1 MALSDPAAETI
12 RRYDE
17 SAEEYA
23 SRWLDSSVM
32 ARQRELFSTN
42 LVGTRVLDLG
52 CGPGRDAKS
61 FGEMGCEV
69 TGVDL
74 SSELLDIAQSLVP
87 RARFVQMDIR
97 RLGFAAGSFHGAWA
111 CASFLHIPHREAL
124 ATMREIHRVLS
135 PGGFLYLS
143 VKEGEGQGS
152 TEKGTFSAYYHAE
165 ELARLAREAGFEVLL
180 LSEVPS
186 HVVFLD
192 LFARKRSNPK
202 G

>member
-1 MALSDPAAETI
+1 MDTGEKS
-12 RRYDE
+12 RRGGAGWE
-17 SAEEYA
+17 PFCERPGRRSG
-23 SRWLDSSVM
+23 
-32 ARQRELFSTN
+32 LFSRTRFTMGFCTSS
-42 LVGTRVLDLG
+42 LRTGRLPTGT
-52 CGPGRDAKS
+52 CMYFGPKTLRENRPRPRKWRRG
-61 FGEMGCEV
+61 G
-69 TGVDL
+69 
-74 SSELLDIAQSLVP
+74 SSWK
-87 RARFVQMDIR
+87 RFLTMRWGKMILIGWR

-143 VKEGEGQGS
+143 VKEGEGQGGN
-152 TEKGTFSAYYHAE
+152 EKGTFSAYYHAE

-192 LFARKRSNPK
+192 LFARR
-202 G
+202 

>member
-1 MALSDPAAETI
+1 
-12 RRYDE
+12 
-17 SAEEYA
+17 
-23 SRWLDSSVM
+23 
-32 ARQRELFSTN
+32 
-42 LVGTRVLDLG
+42 VLDLG

-61 FGEMGCEV
+61 FREMGCEV

-143 VKEGEGQGS
+143 VKEGEGQGFN
-152 TEKGTFSAYYHAE
+152 EKGTFSAYYHAE

-192 LFARKRSNPK
+192 LFARR
-202 G
+202 

>member
-1 MALSDPAAETI
+1 
-12 RRYDE
+12 
-17 SAEEYA
+17 
-23 SRWLDSSVM
+23 
-32 ARQRELFSTN
+32 
-42 LVGTRVLDLG
+42 VLDLG

-61 FGEMGCEV
+61 FREMGCEV

-87 RARFVQMDIR
+87 RARFVRMDMR
-97 RLGFAAGSFHGAWA
+97 RLGFAAGSFHGAWV

-143 VKEGEGQGS
+143 VKEGEGQGFN
-152 TEKGTFSAYYHAE
+152 EKGTFSAYYHAE

-192 LFARKRSNPK
+192 LFARR
-202 G
+202 

>member
-1 MALSDPAAETI
+1 MKFVSDPVADTI

-17 SAEEYA
+17 TAEEYA
-23 SRWLDSSVM
+23 SQRLNPFAM
-32 ARQRELFSTN
+32 ARQREFFSMN

-61 FGEMGCEV
+61 FGAMGCEV
-69 TGVDL
+69 TGIDL

-87 RARFVQMDIR
+87 RANFVRMDLR
-97 RLGFAAGSFHGAWA
+97 RLAFAQQTFHGVWA
-111 CASFLHIPHREAL
+111 CASFLHIPHWEAL

-143 VKEGEGQGS
+143 VKKGEGQGFN
-152 TEKGTFSAYYHAE
+152 EKGIFSAYYHAE

-192 LFARKRSNPK
+192 LFARR
-202 G
+202 